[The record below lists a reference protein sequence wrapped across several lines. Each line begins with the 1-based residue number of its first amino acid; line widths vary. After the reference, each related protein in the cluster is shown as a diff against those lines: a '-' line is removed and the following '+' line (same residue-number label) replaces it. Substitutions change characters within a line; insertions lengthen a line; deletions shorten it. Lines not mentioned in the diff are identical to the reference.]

1 MSRTIGNARI
11 SLVSHLSQ
19 YYSAEELY
27 SLYHLRYG
35 VNARDGLRKTDIGK
49 FPQQLIQ
56 WLHIFDATNF
66 FFQENKR
73 LKRRVTEYL

>member
-56 WLHIFDATNF
+56 WLQLIF